1 MNVLYVYDIPFLA
14 APEGCVRVRGL
25 DELRSL
31 YCKDGVRIRDLEP
44 IVMVPRRRVRI
55 RKAA

>member
-14 APEGCVRVRGL
+14 APDGCVRVRGL
-25 DELRSL
+25 DELKDL
-31 YCKDGVRIRDLEP
+31 YSDFGVQIRDLEP
-44 IVMVPRRRVRI
+44 LAMQPRKRVKI